1 MRSANASSVK
11 RRVVETVAVVAL
23 LWMGMGQLPV
33 NAQSPGAFSDVPD
46 LSGIWKRAERTQVLD
61 PLRLNARAEALRG
74 VLDERAYPKYDC
86 VAATMP
92 RIVTDSYNFQIQQQ
106 ADRVLL
112 MFEKDDVVRTVW
124 MEGHAHP
131 APSVGEYFLQ
141 GYSIGRYEGEQLV
154 VETTKFTYDPHGFSD
169 GSPTIASSQRKK
181 VSERYWLDEDRLRVE
196 VVTEDPLMILEPYRF
211 RYSWDRTDEEWLEF
225 ACDIENSHTV
235 LPFLTPRYDVP

>member
-1 MRSANASSVK
+1 MRSADTNTMK
-11 RRVVETVAVVAL
+11 RRLFKTAAVVVFLFVGIGTMPA
-23 LWMGMGQLPV
+23 
-33 NAQSPGAFSDVPD
+33 NAQVPSVSSAVPN
-46 LSGIWKRAERTQVLD
+46 LSGIWKRAERTEVLD
-61 PLRLNARAEALRG
+61 PLQLNARAEALRG

-92 RIVTDSYNFQIQQQ
+92 RILTDSYNFQIQQQ

-124 MEGHAHP
+124 MEGHPHP

-141 GYSIGRYEGEQLV
+141 GYSVGRYEGDQLV
-154 VETTKFTYDPHGFSD
+154 VEASKFTYDPHGFSD

-181 VSERYWLDEDRLRVE
+181 VSERYWLDGGRLRVE
-196 VVTEDPLMILEPYRF
+196 VVTEDPLMILEPYRY
-211 RYSWDRTDEEWLEF
+211 RYAWDRTDEEWLEF

-235 LPFLTPRYDVP
+235 LPFLAPVYGVP

>member
-1 MRSANASSVK
+1 MPTSA
-11 RRVVETVAVVAL
+11 
-23 LWMGMGQLPV
+23 QI
-33 NAQSPGAFSDVPD
+33 PGASAAIPG
-46 LSGIWKRAERTQVLD
+46 LSGIWERAERREVLD
-61 PLRLNARAEALRG
+61 PLQLNARAEALRG

-92 RIVTDSYNFQIQQQ
+92 RIATDSYNFQIQQQ

-112 MFEKDDVVRTVW
+112 MYEKDDVVRTVW
-124 MEGHAHP
+124 MEGHSEP

-141 GYSIGRYEGEQLV
+141 GYSVGRYEGDQLV

-181 VSERYWLDEDRLRVE
+181 VSERYWLDEGRLRVK
-196 VVTEDPLMILEPYRF
+196 VVTEDPLMILGPYRYS
-211 RYSWDRTDEEWLEF
+211 YSWDRTDEEWLEF

-235 LPFLTPRYDVP
+235 LPFLAPVYGVP

>member
-1 MRSANASSVK
+1 MRSANANPLR
-11 RRVVETVAVVAL
+11 RRVFEAAAVGAL
-23 LWMGMGQLPV
+23 MFVGTGPFAA
-33 NAQSPGAFSDVPD
+33 NAQAPSASSEVPD
-46 LSGIWKRAERTQVLD
+46 LSGIWKRAERREVLT

-124 MEGHAHP
+124 LEGYGHP

-141 GYSIGRYEGEQLV
+141 GYSIGRYEGAELV

-169 GSPTIASSQRKK
+169 GSPTIASSQRKT
-181 VSERYWLDEDRLRVE
+181 VSERYWLDEGRLRVE
-196 VVTEDPLMILEPYRF
+196 VVTEDPLMILEPNRF
-211 RYSWDRTDEEWLEF
+211 RYAWDRTDEEWLEF

-235 LPFLTPRYDVP
+235 LPFLTPQYGVP

>member
-1 MRSANASSVK
+1 MRSAIASFVK
-11 RRVVETVAVVAL
+11 PGVLETAAVVAL
-23 LWMGMGQLPV
+23 LFLGTGPV
-33 NAQSPGAFSDVPD
+33 PAIAQAPGAASEVPD
-46 LSGIWKRAERTQVLD
+46 LSGIWTRAERTQVLD

-74 VLDERAYPKYDC
+74 VLDEPAYPKYDC

-124 MEGHAHP
+124 MEGHGHP

-141 GYSIGRYEGEQLV
+141 GYSVGRYEGDQLV
-154 VETTKFTYDPHGFSD
+154 VDTTKFTYDPHGFSD
-169 GSPTIASSQRKK
+169 GSPTIASSQRKT
-181 VSERYWLDEDRLRVE
+181 VSERYSLDGDLLRVE

-211 RYSWDRTDEEWLEF
+211 RYAWDRTDDEWLEF

-235 LPFLTPRYDVP
+235 LPFLAPQYDVP

>member
-1 MRSANASSVK
+1 MTCSGASAVK
-11 RRVVETVAVVAL
+11 RRVIVTAGIVAL
-23 LWMGMGQLPV
+23 LFVGAGPLPV
-33 NAQSPGAFSDVPD
+33 KAQDAASAVPD
-46 LSGIWKRAERTQVLD
+46 LSGIWKRAESTEVLN
-61 PLRLNARAEALRG
+61 PLRLNARAQALRG
-74 VLDERAYPKYDC
+74 VLDEPAYPKYDC

-106 ADRVLL
+106 SDRVLL

-124 MEGHAHP
+124 MEGHPHP

-141 GYSIGRYEGEQLV
+141 GYSLGRYAGDQLV
-154 VETTKFTYDPHGFSD
+154 VETSKFTYDPHGFSD

-181 VSERYWLDEDRLRVE
+181 VSERYWLDEGRLRVE

-235 LPFLTPRYDVP
+235 LPFLTPQYDVP

>member
-1 MRSANASSVK
+1 MRSANANPLR
-11 RRVVETVAVVAL
+11 RRVFEAAAVVAL
-23 LWMGMGQLPV
+23 MFVGTGPFEA
-33 NAQSPGAFSDVPD
+33 NAQAPSASSEVPD
-46 LSGIWKRAERTQVLD
+46 LSGIWKRAERREVLT

-124 MEGHAHP
+124 LEGYGHP
-131 APSVGEYFLQ
+131 VPSVGEYFLQ
-141 GYSIGRYEGEQLV
+141 GYSIGRYEGAELV

-169 GSPTIASSQRKK
+169 GSPTIASSQRKT
-181 VSERYWLDEDRLRVE
+181 VSERYWLDEGRLRVE
-196 VVTEDPLMILEPYRF
+196 VVTEDPLMILEPNRF
-211 RYSWDRTDEEWLEF
+211 RYAWDRTDEEWLEF

-235 LPFLTPRYDVP
+235 LPFLTPQYGVP